1 MASIPDRDN
10 ENKDKKGKGKGR
22 GDRTLG
28 GVPDRTAV

>member
-28 GVPDRTAV
+28 GVPDSTAV